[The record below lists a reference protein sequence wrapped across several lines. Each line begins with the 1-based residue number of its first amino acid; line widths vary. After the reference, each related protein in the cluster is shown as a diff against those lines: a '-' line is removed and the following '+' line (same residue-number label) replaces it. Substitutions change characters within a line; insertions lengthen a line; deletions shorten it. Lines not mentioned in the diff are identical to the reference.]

1 MSASH
6 RCVAVDL
13 GAESGRVVVGSFDG
27 VRLHTEVVHR
37 FANVPRQRDGHLRW
51 DMQRLW
57 DDVRTGLRSA
67 GEQGV
72 VDSVGVDTWG
82 IDFGF
87 LDGQGRLLA
96 DPVSHRDGRT
106 RHLVELADKLVGH
119 RLYHDTGTQIMH
131 INSVFQLMAE
141 TRNEGLPGE
150 ARTLLMVPDIFHHLL
165 SGSRVAEYTAVST
178 TGAYDMATRT
188 WAVDLLEDLG
198 VRTDLLPEV
207 VDAGTDLGSLQPELA
222 DAPGLAAT
230 RVITPGSH
238 DTASAVAAV
247 PFLDPHAGYISSG
260 TWSLVGVERER
271 PVINAAAET
280 ANLTNEGGVAGTVRL
295 LRNVMGLWILQEC
308 RRQWEREGM
317 TLSYPDLVQ
326 LAQDAPAHHAVVDV
340 DHPAFVEPGDMP
352 ERIREFCRRSGQPV
366 PSSVGEIS
374 RCVLEGLTL
383 RYRYAFDQIA
393 KVTGTPVTAVH
404 VVGGGSR
411 NDVLNR
417 ATAAATQLPVIAGPV
432 EATAMGNL
440 LVQLCSLGEL
450 GGLDDI
456 RDVVRATEPTRDID
470 PDPSAAA
477 RWDDAYARLHELIA
491 VAPADLA

>member
-27 VRLHTEVVHR
+27 TRLHTEVVHR
-37 FANVPRQRDGHLRW
+37 FANVPRQQDGHLRW
-51 DMQRLW
+51 DVGRLW
-57 DDVRTGLRSA
+57 DDVRTGLLSA
-67 GEQGV
+67 GAAGA

-87 LDGQGRLLA
+87 LDAAGNLLA

-106 RHLVELADKLVGH
+106 RHLVELAEELVGH

-141 TRNEGLPGE
+141 TREGSLPRE

-178 TGAYDMATRT
+178 TGAYDMGRRA
-188 WAVDLLEDLG
+188 WAVDLLADLG
-198 VRTDLLPEV
+198 VRTDLLPDV
-207 VDAGTDLGSLQPELA
+207 VDAGTDLGALRPELA
-222 DAPGLAAT
+222 GAPGLAGT

-247 PFLDPHAGYISSG
+247 PFRDPHAAYISSG
-260 TWSLVGVERER
+260 TWSLVGVERAQ
-271 PVINAAAET
+271 PVINAASEA

-308 RRQWEREGM
+308 RRHWEREGV
-317 TLSYPDLVQ
+317 TLSYPELVQ
-326 LAQDAPAHHAVVDV
+326 LAEQAPAHHAVVDV
-340 DHPAFVEPGDMP
+340 DHAAFVEPGDMP
-352 ERIREFCRRSGQPV
+352 ERIREYCRRSGQPV
-366 PSSVGEIS
+366 PTSAGEIS
-374 RCVLEGLTL
+374 RCILEGLTL
-383 RYRYAFDQIA
+383 RYRYAFDEIA

-411 NDVLNR
+411 NEVLNR
-417 ATAAATQLPVIAGPV
+417 ATAAATRVPVIAGPV

-440 LVQLCSLGEL
+440 LVQLRSLGEL
-450 GGLDDI
+450 DGLDDI
-456 RDVVRATEPTRDID
+456 REVVRATEPTRDID

-477 RWDDAYARLHELIA
+477 RWDDAYARLHDLIG
-491 VAPADLA
+491 VPADLVG